1 MDLSFLFPFD
11 ADTAGIEVPSELNNP
26 FSSASSQIS
35 ALANKEFQD
44 FIQNESHKWE
54 HDFAVDKG
62 KMFGV
67 LVVQNNYNELF
78 YIATVSGKLKG
89 TKTSERFIPSV
100 FQDSTE
106 DFRINKGM
114 TELTVIGKQIADP
127 SSELSKNQLIE
138 LRKEK
143 SNKLQRWLFDNYIFL
158 NKNGTKKTV
167 TGIFQDFKS
176 SSPPAAAGECAAP
189 KLLNYA
195 FSNELKPIAIS
206 EFWWGLSPKSENR
219 EHLKSYPACENKC
232 RPILEFMLADHKL
245 FDLK

>member
-1 MDLSFLFPFD
+1 
-11 ADTAGIEVPSELNNP
+11 
-26 FSSASSQIS
+26 
-35 ALANKEFQD
+35 
-44 FIQNESHKWE
+44 
-54 HDFAVDKG
+54 
-62 KMFGV
+62 
-67 LVVQNNYNELF
+67 
-78 YIATVSGKLKG
+78 
-89 TKTSERFIPSV
+89 
-100 FQDSTE
+100 
-106 DFRINKGM
+106 
-114 TELTVIGKQIADP
+114 
-127 SSELSKNQLIE
+127 